1 MGIDQYDA
9 GKREDRREP
18 IPVGSYVIEPRS
30 EGRCQALRYD
40 MLASHVGSMED
51 VLQAIA
57 VDVAVRQDAIDADR
71 AAMGASIQSAPSS
84 PVDRWLT
91 ASAELPAALR
101 AVTPEDLA
109 AWLEAHGWTPIEDAP
124 GDWMSPDGLHQII
137 LPQHSSDRTVRT
149 WQALE
154 DIGRWVAGVMP

>member
-1 MGIDQYDA
+1 MGID
-9 GKREDRREP
+9 REP
-18 IPVGSYVIEPRS
+18 IPVGSYVLEPRS
-30 EGRCQALRYD
+30 EGRWQALRYD
-40 MLASHVGSMED
+40 MLSSHVGSMED

-109 AWLEAHGWTPIEDAP
+109 AWLEAHGWTPIEYMHVQCSTLDDLARLGKMGWQAAALVEEDA
-124 GDWMSPDGLHQII
+124 GG
-137 LPQHSSDRTVRT
+137 RRT
-149 WQALE
+149 WSGLMMRAMVL
-154 DIGRWVAGVMP
+154 P

>member
-1 MGIDQYDA
+1 MGID
-9 GKREDRREP
+9 REP

-71 AAMGASIQSAPSS
+71 AAMGGVMRYEYMHVQCSTLDDLARLGEMGWQA
-84 PVDRWLT
+84 
-91 ASAELPAALR
+91 AAL
-101 AVTPEDLA
+101 VED
-109 AWLEAHGWTPIEDAP
+109 DA
-124 GDWMSPDGLHQII
+124 GG
-137 LPQHSSDRTVRT
+137 RRT
-149 WQALE
+149 WSGLMMRAM
-154 DIGRWVAGVMP
+154 VMP

>member
-18 IPVGSYVIEPRS
+18 IPLGSYVIEPRS
-30 EGRCQALRYD
+30 EGRWQAL
-40 MLASHVGSMED
+40 
-51 VLQAIA
+51 A

-137 LPQHSSDRTVRT
+137 RPQHSSDRTVRT

>member
-1 MGIDQYDA
+1 MAID
-9 GKREDRREP
+9 REP

-30 EGRCQALRYD
+30 EGRWQALRCD

-71 AAMGASIQSAPSS
+71 AAMGASIQSAPSAPS